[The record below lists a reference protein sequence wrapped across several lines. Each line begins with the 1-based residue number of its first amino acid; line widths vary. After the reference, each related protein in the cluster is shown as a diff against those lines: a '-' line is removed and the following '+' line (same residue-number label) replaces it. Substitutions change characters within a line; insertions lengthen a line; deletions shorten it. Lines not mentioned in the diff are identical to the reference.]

1 MNDRPPDDADA
12 VGPDEPSGTPG
23 TGDTTEETGR
33 AVVEHAEGVDTVV
46 VEDRGQWAVDIIV
59 YFPDSVVRRR
69 INVYRTKARAE
80 ISARLIKRG
89 AEREI
94 EGPLNG

>member
-1 MNDRPPDDADA
+1 MSDRASDGDGAGAEQPRDQPADGA
-12 VGPDEPSGTPG
+12 EQPRT
-23 TGDTTEETGR
+23 
-33 AVVEHAEGVDTVV
+33 VVEHAERVETEV

-59 YFPDSVVRRR
+59 FFADSIVRRR
-69 INVYRTKARAE
+69 INVYRTRARAE

>member
-1 MNDRPPDDADA
+1 MSDRASDGDGVRPEEPPEGA
-12 VGPDEPSGTPG
+12 EPPRT
-23 TGDTTEETGR
+23 
-33 AVVEHAEGVDTVV
+33 VVEHAERVETEV
-46 VEDRGQWAVDIIV
+46 VEEKGQWAVDIV
-59 YFPDSVVRRR
+59 VFFADSIVRRR
-69 INVYRTKARAE
+69 ISTYRTRARAE

>member
-1 MNDRPPDDADA
+1 MTDRPPEDADA
-12 VGPDEPSGTPG
+12 EGPEDPHGPA
-23 TGDTTEETGR
+23 GDTAERTDGP
-33 AVVEHAEGVDTVV
+33 VVAHADGVDTVV

>member
-1 MNDRPPDDADA
+1 MSDRASDGHGAGPEEPPGRPAERA
-12 VGPDEPSGTPG
+12 EEPRT
-23 TGDTTEETGR
+23 
-33 AVVEHAEGVDTVV
+33 VVERAERVETEVI
-46 VEDRGQWAVDIIV
+46 EDRGQWAVDIIV
-59 YFPDSVVRRR
+59 FFPDSIVRRR
-69 INVYRTKARAE
+69 INVYRTRARAE

>member
-1 MNDRPPDDADA
+1 MIAMA
-12 VGPDEPSGTPG
+12 EDE
-23 TGDTTEETGR
+23 DTDLAGGHPER
-33 AVVEHAEGVDTVV
+33 ALGVETVV
-46 VEDRGQWAVDIIV
+46 VEDRGHFAVDIV
-59 YFPDSVVRRR
+59 VFFADSVVRRR
-69 INVYRTKARAE
+69 INTYPTRRRAE